1 MSTEENV
8 SADAKQLNGV
18 ALAYLGDAVWEVYIR
33 QHLLDRGLV
42 RPNQLQKAAKS
53 YVSAKAQA
61 ALIAG
66 MEAQALL
73 SDDEWD
79 YYKRGRNAKS
89 YTHAK
94 HTDVV
99 TYRISTGFEA
109 LFGYLKLTGQTDR
122 IAQLAQWGI
131 AYVEE
136 GGTGHGQIESAPQ

>member
-1 MSTEENV
+1 M
-8 SADAKQLNGV
+8 SADAKQLNGI
-18 ALAYLGDAVWEVYIR
+18 ALAYLGDAVWEVYVR

-53 YVSAKAQA
+53 FVSAKAQA
-61 ALIAG
+61 KLIDG
-66 MEAQALL
+66 METQSLL
-73 SDDEWD
+73 SETEWD

-122 IAQLAQWGI
+122 IEQLALWGI
-131 AYVEE
+131 DYVEE
-136 GGTGHGQIESAPQ
+136 GGTGHGQIKPAEK